1 MGQLSPTST
10 ATEVVMA
17 RETIPGSL
25 PAMGTLRLAWRNLF
39 RNRRRTWITATT
51 VAVAV
56 LLVQLM
62 SALLMGIEQQSYDN
76 LISYQTGHAK
86 VYAPDYFANRDELP
100 LDYELTDLDALLAR
114 VEAIGGIEA
123 ATPRLTFQ
131 AHLSNGVDQVP
142 CFGVGIQIV
151 GSDADVF
158 RLPQAVTDGAF
169 LSGDEGILLGNGLAQ
184 IFGVGVGD
192 WLTVLTK
199 TRTGAYEAM
208 DLPIE
213 GLLGTG
219 NPLIDR
225 NSFMVPL
232 PLAQYLLDMDGAAT
246 EIAVRFAGRARES
259 STLRRLRG
267 ALEEGDQLEVK
278 GWREVEDGFMAFV
291 KAKRGGRTVMLMI
304 FGILAV
310 VGITNTVLM
319 SAYERTREIGMLMA
333 MGMRSRGILTLF
345 LTEGAL
351 TGLIGGAIGTVLALA
366 IVGALSGGIDI
377 AAVYG
382 DIDLGYPVKD
392 RIYPALA
399 PVGIPL
405 GWVLSGVLAAMASW
419 YPAARA
425 ARSAPVEA
433 LRHV

>member
-1 MGQLSPTST
+1 
-10 ATEVVMA
+10 MA

-86 VYAPDYFANRDELP
+86 VYAPEYFANRDELP
-100 LDYELTDLDALLAR
+100 LDYALTDLDALLAR
-114 VEAIGGIEA
+114 VEAIGGVEA

-151 GSDADVF
+151 GSDTDVF

-199 TRTGAYEAM
+199 TRAGAYEAM

-232 PLAQYLLDMDGAAT
+232 PLAQYMLDMDGAAT

-278 GWREVEDGFMAFV
+278 GWREVEAGFMAFA
-291 KAKRGGRTVMLMI
+291 KAKRGGRTVMLAI
-304 FGILAV
+304 FGILAL

-333 MGMRSRGILTLF
+333 MGMRSRGIMTLF

-366 IVGALSGGIDI
+366 IVAALSGGIDI

>member
-1 MGQLSPTST
+1 
-10 ATEVVMA
+10 MA

-62 SALLMGIEQQSYDN
+62 SALLMGVEQQSYDN

-86 VYAPDYFANRDELP
+86 VYAQDYFANRDELP
-100 LDYELTDLDALLAR
+100 LDYELKDLDALLAR
-114 VEAIGGIEA
+114 VEAIRGIEA

-151 GSDADVF
+151 GSDSDVF

-232 PLAQYLLDMDGAAT
+232 PIAQYMLDMDGAAT
-246 EIAVRFAGRARES
+246 EIAVRFAGRAREA

-267 ALEEGDQLEVK
+267 ALEGGSQLEVK

-366 IVGALSGGIDI
+366 IVAALSGGIDI